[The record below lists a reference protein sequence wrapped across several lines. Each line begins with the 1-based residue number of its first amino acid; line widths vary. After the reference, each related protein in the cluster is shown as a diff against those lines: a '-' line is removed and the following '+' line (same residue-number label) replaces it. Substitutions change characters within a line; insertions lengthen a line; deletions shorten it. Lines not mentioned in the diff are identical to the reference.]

1 MSVFFLKF
9 PGDNDMQFSVGT
21 SDLEKPDQC
30 SGSQLLRYIRI
41 TWGNFKKKKKA
52 KQTNI
57 CFGGLRVVSRRQHF
71 K

>member
-41 TWGNFKKKKKA
+41 TWGNFKKKKGK
-52 KQTNI
+52 TNKHL
-57 CFGGLRVVSRRQHF
+57 LRWIESGVQEAAF
-71 K
+71 